1 MRNITV
7 GFAMCGSFCNFEHA
21 FAAMQQ
27 LKDAGYSLLPIFSEA
42 AARTD
47 TRFGLAADHVAR
59 AERIAQRKA
68 VLDIAAAEP
77 IGPKKLCDILVVC
90 PCTGSTLAKLAAG
103 MSDGTVPLAVK
114 SHLRGGRPVLICL
127 ASNDALAAS
136 AKNLGELLCRRHYWF
151 LPMRQDDPVGKPTS
165 LVADFVQLPQAVE
178 AALAG
183 VQLRPLFL

>member
-114 SHLRGGRPVLICL
+114 SHLRGGRPCVYGP
-127 ASNDALAAS
+127 AVLAA
-136 AKNLGELLCRRHYWF
+136 GHRH
-151 LPMRQDDPVGKPTS
+151 G
-165 LVADFVQLPQAVE
+165 
-178 AALAG
+178 
-183 VQLRPLFL
+183 